1 MHAVMIVKKSKYG
14 PTLKTNWIKQIL
26 APLGLTRTQSDRS
39 VKVYETFKDYMSL
52 EQCSKNEA
60 IEFTAKYYHLSKPQM
75 IKILSNF
82 NQD

>member
-1 MHAVMIVKKSKYG
+1 MIVKKSKYG
-14 PTLKTNWIKQIL
+14 PTLKTRWIKQIL
-26 APLGLTRTQSDRS
+26 APVGLTRIQSDRS
-39 VKVYETFKDYMSL
+39 VKFYETFTDYMSL

-75 IKILSNF
+75 IKILSSF

>member
-1 MHAVMIVKKSKYG
+1 MIVKKSKYG
-14 PTLKTNWIKQIL
+14 PTLKTRWIKQIL
-26 APLGLTRTQSDRS
+26 APVGLTRTQSDRS
-39 VKVYETFKDYMSL
+39 VKVYETFTDSMSL

-75 IKILSNF
+75 IKILSSF

>member
-1 MHAVMIVKKSKYG
+1 MIVKKSKYG
-14 PTLKTNWIKQIL
+14 PTLKTRWIKQIL
-26 APLGLTRTQSDRS
+26 APVGLTRLQSDRS
-39 VKVYETFKDYMSL
+39 VKVYETFTDYMSL

-75 IKILSNF
+75 IKILSSF

>member
-1 MHAVMIVKKSKYG
+1 MIVKKSKYG

-26 APLGLTRTQSDRS
+26 ASLRLTRTQRDRS
-39 VKVYETFKDYMSL
+39 VKIFQTFKDYMSL

-75 IKILSNF
+75 IEILSNF

>member
-1 MHAVMIVKKSKYG
+1 MIEKKSKYG
-14 PTLKTNWIKQIL
+14 PTLKTKWIKQIL

-60 IEFTAKYYHLSKPQM
+60 IEFTAKYYKLSKSQLKL
-75 IKILSNF
+75 IVRGF
-82 NQD
+82 NQE